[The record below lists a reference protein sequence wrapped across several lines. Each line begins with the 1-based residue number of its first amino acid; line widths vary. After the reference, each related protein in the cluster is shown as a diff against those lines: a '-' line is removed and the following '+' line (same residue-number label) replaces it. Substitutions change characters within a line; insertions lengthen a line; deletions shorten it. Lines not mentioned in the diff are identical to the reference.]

1 MVKITLYMNSK
12 IKNPQMK
19 HCLYLK
25 YGIIY
30 RPEMG
35 KLQVRKKHLKNEKE
49 LKVTFQNKPLLNI
62 LQY

>member
-1 MVKITLYMNSK
+1 MNSK

-49 LKVTFQNKPLLNI
+49 LKVIFQNKPLLNI